1 MSDFSA
7 RLSGLQQPLSS
18 TRKENYEN
26 FYYKRINIATDWK
39 LIIPSGSDVS
49 IGSNLYWSIYRCIN
63 ITPVVAKHTFKKPW
77 KRAYFKREP
86 ILSGVQLPPSPPLT
100 NLR

>member
-7 RLSGLQQPLSS
+7 RLSRPQQPLSS

-26 FYYKRINIATDWK
+26 FYYKRINIATDGK

-49 IGSNLYWSIYRCIN
+49 IGSNLYWSIYRCID
-63 ITPVVAKHTFKKPW
+63 ITPVVAKHTFKKP
-77 KRAYFKREP
+77 
-86 ILSGVQLPPSPPLT
+86 
-100 NLR
+100 